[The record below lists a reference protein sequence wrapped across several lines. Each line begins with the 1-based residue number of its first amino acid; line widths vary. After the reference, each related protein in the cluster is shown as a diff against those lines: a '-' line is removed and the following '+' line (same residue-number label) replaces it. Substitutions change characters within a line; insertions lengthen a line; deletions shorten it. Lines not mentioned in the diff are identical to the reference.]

1 MAERIPDI
9 AADRRRSNEIET
21 RSNDGVT
28 LGGGEGGRNG
38 LGMSSNVVCVYLY
51 LIKFGDY
58 H

>member
-1 MAERIPDI
+1 MAERIPGI

-28 LGGGEGGRNG
+28 LRGLKKNG
-38 LGMSSNVVCVYLY
+38 LGMSNNVACVYLY